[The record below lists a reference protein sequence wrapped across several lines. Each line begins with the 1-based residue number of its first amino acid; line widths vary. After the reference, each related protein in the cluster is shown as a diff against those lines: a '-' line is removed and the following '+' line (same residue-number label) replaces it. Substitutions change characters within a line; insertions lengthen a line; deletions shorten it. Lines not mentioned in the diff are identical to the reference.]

1 MSELLKRFENLT
13 LNSCEEERNTM
24 QGYVCKVKS
33 DKKYFDC
40 QNNFL
45 VIPDQT
51 RSKFVLCER
60 KYLEPDS
67 YIVCHGCRNL
77 VSNQQGNSEDFRI
90 SD

>member
-13 LNSCEEERNTM
+13 LNSSEEERNTM

-51 RSKFVLCER
+51 RSNIVLCER
-60 KYLEPDS
+60 KYLKTYT

-77 VSNQQGNSEDFRI
+77 VSF
-90 SD
+90 

>member
-1 MSELLKRFENLT
+1 MSGFLKRFENLT
-13 LNSCEEERNTM
+13 LNSSEEERNAM
-24 QGYVCKVKS
+24 QGYVWKGKS

-60 KYLEPDS
+60 KYLKPDT
-67 YIVCHGCRNL
+67 YIVCHGCHNL
-77 VSNQQGNSEDFRI
+77 VSF
-90 SD
+90 

>member
-13 LNSCEEERNTM
+13 LNSSEEERNAM
-24 QGYVCKVKS
+24 QGYVYKVKS

-51 RSKFVLCER
+51 GSKFVLCER

-67 YIVCHGCRNL
+67 CIVCHGCRNW
-77 VSNQQGNSEDFRI
+77 VSNQQGNSEVFRI

>member
-13 LNSCEEERNTM
+13 LNSSEDERNTM

-45 VIPDQT
+45 VIPDSG
-51 RSKFVLCER
+51 SKFVLCER
-60 KYLEPDS
+60 KYLKSDS
-67 YIVCHGCRNL
+67 YIVCHCCRNL
-77 VSNQQGNSEDFRI
+77 VSNQQGNSEVFRI
-90 SD
+90 SE